1 MFGSCQVLYCLES
14 LQWFRIM
21 LEENMPSFSNVVE
34 VKSDKTL
41 NKCKNQEAN
50 VLELLLFSSYD
61 ITKRYENQRLL

>member
-1 MFGSCQVLYCLES
+1 MFGSFQVLYCLES

-34 VKSDKTL
+34 VESDKTL

-61 ITKRYENQRLL
+61 ITKRYKNQRLL